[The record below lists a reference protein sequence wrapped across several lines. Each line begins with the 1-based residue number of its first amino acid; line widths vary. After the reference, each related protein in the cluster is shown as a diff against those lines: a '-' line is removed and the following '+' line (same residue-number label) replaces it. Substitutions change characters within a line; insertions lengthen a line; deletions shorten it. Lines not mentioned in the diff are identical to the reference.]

1 MNRTSIHTNPA
12 RRLTAGLLWLWLAA
26 AALCCAACVRDDID
40 GGGGFTNDDDAAAF
54 MVCQIAPT
62 TSGVFTRGGASGSG
76 VSDGVSG
83 VSGGVSG
90 PETRADDEFDNGD
103 ETEYALAPGNYHFV
117 LLYRKN
123 ENTPAGVVSLQ
134 SPDAIADRPE
144 TGVTQT
150 LVAVFGI
157 KQEQV
162 DDFKTFL
169 NSFEALAL
177 LNFDPYQLDLVTE
190 EAEGWVTK
198 TPEEIMASPLAQKSE
213 LMGRTVKEGSIEV
226 NGTKYYTMTS
236 SVYLN
241 GSSTIYGCEKKSE
254 ELYDSKQRAIAAA
267 LRGEANIVTY
277 VERIVAKVVPMFNV
291 DQNGYLERNVSDTN
305 KPLYSK
311 VLFYQ
316 GLSSDNADGDDRYD
330 VHTVERDWRAR
341 LVGYGL
347 NGLEQET
354 NLFKDFKNTT
364 YWTGNNKLND
374 LPHHRSYWAEDT
386 HYTVDNTTVTHYPHQ
401 YRTALENDTI
411 RDYHRVDRAA
421 YPRLIDQWSYDG
433 TNWVPD
439 WEDHPERFTVHLKE
453 PGENN
458 SYYLKY
464 IPFSTLRDGGN
475 DRTWSNN
482 NLNATNSTAKPEAFY
497 LLENTYDDRNN
508 MLSDRGYFTAGT
520 HLLVACQLE
529 IADQSGT
536 YRTYDHI
543 YKDQNDI
550 FYAGNHIVVGADN
563 TDEGMRELLMSKF
576 DLLAN
581 KALLGGNVG
590 LNILHVN
597 WLNHNPVEEYTKPL
611 EWPIG
616 SKLYIERHRQDAPDV
631 WSEWMDEADSW
642 LDLTLIP
649 AELTGGDGQLLI
661 APRWYNN
668 RFAIGILGDPDN
680 FTVLTYDE
688 IVSLFH
694 KLVGPIDHYKN
705 GYMYYA
711 APVGHNTSNT
721 NWVSKEVGSVGV
733 VRNHAYTINVNSISA
748 PGRSVDMVGQP
759 IIPLLDVKRD
769 YIDVSV
775 KILDWHGIWQD
786 NIPMRPTQ

>member
-26 AALCCAACVRDDID
+26 AALCCAACVRDNID
-40 GGGGFTNDDDAAAF
+40 DDGGFTNDDDAAAY

-62 TSGVFTRGGASGSG
+62 TSGVFTRGSAS
-76 VSDGVSG
+76 
-83 VSGGVSG
+83 VSG
-90 PETRADDEFDNGD
+90 PETRADEFDNGD

-117 LLYRKN
+117 LLYDSRKGN
-123 ENTPAGVVSLQ
+123 SSTPEAVISLQ
-134 SPDAIADRPE
+134 SPDAIANGPE

-162 DDFKTFL
+162 DDFKAFL
-169 NSFEALAL
+169 NNFEALAL
-177 LNFDPYQLDLVTE
+177 LNFDPYQLDLVTN
-190 EAEGWVTK
+190 EADGWVTK
-198 TPEEIMASPLAQKSE
+198 TPEEIMASPLAKKSE
-213 LMGRTVKEGSIEV
+213 LMGRTVNKGSIEV
-226 NGTKYYTMTS
+226 NDTKYYTMTS

-241 GSSTIYGCEKKSE
+241 GSSTIYGCEKKSD

-291 DQNGYLERNVSDTN
+291 DKDGYLNFSDDYSQILFFEG
-305 KPLYSK
+305 LYEGPNDS
-311 VLFYQ
+311 
-316 GLSSDNADGDDRYD
+316 GNHDYD
-330 VHTVERDWRAR
+330 VITGQRDWRAR

-347 NGLEQET
+347 NGLEQGT

-364 YWTGNNKLND
+364 YWTGNKKLND
-374 LPHHRSYWAEDT
+374 SDHHRSYWAEDT
-386 HYTVDNTTVTHYPHQ
+386 HYTVDAETVLHYPHQ

-411 RDYHRVDRAA
+411 RDYHRDNRRE
-421 YPRLIDQWSYDG
+421 YPRLIDQWTYGG
-433 TNWVPD
+433 TDLVPD
-439 WEDHPERFTVHLKE
+439 WEDHEEFTVHLKE
-453 PGENN
+453 PGENDL
-458 SYYLKY
+458 YYLKY

-497 LLENTYDDRNN
+497 LLENTYDDRSNK
-508 MLSDRGYFTAGT
+508 LSDRGYFTAGT

-529 IADQSGT
+529 IQDQNGN
-536 YRTYDHI
+536 YQTYDHI

-550 FYAGNHIVVGADN
+550 FYAGNHNIPTVGTDH
-563 TDEGMRELLMSKF
+563 TDEGMRELLKSKF

-590 LNILHVN
+590 LNILHVD
-597 WLNHNPVEEYTKPL
+597 WLNHDPVEDYTKSL

-616 SKLYIERHRQDAPDV
+616 SKLYIARYTQSPNVWSD
-631 WSEWMDEADSW
+631 WSEWMSQADSW

-661 APRWYNN
+661 APRWHDNK
-668 RFAIGILGDPDN
+668 FAIGILGDPNN
-680 FTVLTYDE
+680 FIELTYDE

-786 NIPMRPTQ
+786 DIPMRPTQ